1 MKYLLIA
8 ILLLCGCQTYKGK
21 SSNYWPNG
29 NLKDRTEFSV
39 YIVGT
44 TAMRDDL
51 TANLANFGTITLGS
65 SEITPEKF
73 AEILRESTPFLEAF
87 RAVTG
92 GL

>member
-1 MKYLLIA
+1 MKYLIIA
-8 ILLLCGCQTYKGK
+8 ILLLCCASCQTYKGK
-21 SSNYWPNG
+21 SSNYYQNG

-73 AEILRESTPFLEAF
+73 AEIVKEIAPFLIG
-87 RAVTG
+87 G